1 MSCISV
7 HRVIGFHAALTSHV
21 SLDKSGH
28 LLEPHSSYPENSHIT
43 PAFQNCYD
51 EVRQN
56 VNDRKQMPR
65 KGYYYFASAPEMLKL
80 IEFPLWHNG
89 IGGILEVL
97 ERRFDA
103 RPSTVG

>member
-1 MSCISV
+1 
-7 HRVIGFHAALTSHV
+7 
-21 SLDKSGH
+21 
-28 LLEPHSSYPENSHIT
+28 
-43 PAFQNCYD
+43 
-51 EVRQN
+51 
-56 VNDRKQMPR
+56 
-65 KGYYYFASAPEMLKL
+65 MLKL